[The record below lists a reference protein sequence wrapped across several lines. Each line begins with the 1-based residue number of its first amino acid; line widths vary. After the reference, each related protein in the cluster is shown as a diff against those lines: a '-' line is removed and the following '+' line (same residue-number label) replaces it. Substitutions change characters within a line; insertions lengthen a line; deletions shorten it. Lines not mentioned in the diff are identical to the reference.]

1 MEPGKWRNSL
11 ISRRGSE
18 WNRRFQT
25 QPFQGWSVTNS
36 PVRRPSS
43 LHPELPPNPES
54 FRALNRPAGS
64 RRCSCPNHS
73 LWKAPLFDP
82 GQTDHGDRF
91 ISPNPFVQDL
101 FEDLSD
107 AYQLSLGLGW
117 EYKGIEWKVWILST
131 PAIFNCL
138 CQLIAHEQSGLSQS
152 HSSAIENQSPP
163 KTGSPFHGLM
173 SLISAWRVQSRSRL
187 TLRKSAAIPD
197 PSCTRSTV

>member
-1 MEPGKWRNSL
+1 MRNSL

-18 WNRRFQT
+18 WNRKVPNAT
-25 QPFQGWSVTNS
+25 LSGVECHNS
-36 PVRRPSS
+36 PGAKHRRRSTRNCLPNPKSPSS
-43 LHPELPPNPES
+43 ESARRIFGVVAVRTIVCGRLHYS
-54 FRALNRPAGS
+54 IRDKRIMG
-64 RRCSCPNHS
+64 
-73 LWKAPLFDP
+73 
-82 GQTDHGDRF
+82 TDSSHR
-91 ISPNPFVQDL
+91 ILLSKTYSVI
-101 FEDLSD
+101 SD